1 MAVSI
6 AYSSAVLSSR
16 SHQFSRE
23 KPLWCAPISRSWSPE
38 AAHVRFTI
46 DFVGSDGGDRSGG
59 RAIDGGY
66 NAVHFPSRG
75 SRGISYPLDV
85 NHYDA
90 SVNHAETI
98 MVEPTK
104 RSLPGLTIRF
114 DPEVKAAIEKAAKA
128 DKRSA
133 SSLVEIA
140 VIAYLREKGFVRMTG
155 TTMPAKVPDR
165 YWSRFVDVSGRC
177 SHPRACLSIP
187 TGSVEASR

>member
-1 MAVSI
+1 MVSSSWITINPASAHSGPTIQPNLGGERKIDGGIDRVLFCGPQLQVSPVLAREAVVV
-6 AYSSAVLSSR
+6 SADQPKLVA
-16 SHQFSRE
+16 Q
-23 KPLWCAPISRSWSPE
+23 

-46 DFVGSDGGDRSGG
+46 GFVGSDGGDRSGG

-104 RSLPGLTIRF
+104 RSLPGLTICF

-140 VIAYLREKGFVRMTG
+140 VIAYLREKGF
-155 TTMPAKVPDR
+155 
-165 YWSRFVDVSGRC
+165 
-177 SHPRACLSIP
+177 LS
-187 TGSVEASR
+187 E